1 MLAAAPAFG
10 QELTGQAAVSDAGRT
25 ITATGAPQQV
35 VRTRINRFVGVETE
49 TYDRAGPYLSEGM
62 RKDFER
68 DRRPAAYGVAYM
80 PIAPR
85 AEVFARVGYGGS
97 KSAFSGPRDD
107 SWRYGAGA
115 QYRMNSRDGFRAD
128 YTRQGQP
135 RRGVKANIFSI
146 GLVSRF

>member
-1 MLAAAPAFG
+1 MVVAAPAFA
-10 QELTGQAAVSDAGRT
+10 QVSPAAGSSATRT
-25 ITATGAPQQV
+25 ITAMGTPQQV
-35 VRTRINRFVGVETE
+35 SRTRLSRFVGVETE
-49 TYDRAGPYLSEGM
+49 TYDIASSNLSEGM

-80 PIAPR
+80 PVSPK
-85 AEVFARVGYGGS
+85 AEFFARVGYGGS

-115 QYRMNSRDGFRAD
+115 QYRMNSRDGIRAD

-135 RRGVKANIFSI
+135 RSGVKANIFSF